1 MNTEEVI
8 VDFKLL
14 SVSLDNDK
22 SKRVAAILSTISF
35 AIFFTIFAKL
45 IDKYW
50 NLTAKPQLYK
60 SYEFYM
66 MRKKTSFKDDADK
79 EQKLEHSYWITK
91 NLQISFIHSTV
102 SSLWIL
108 NLFWRQ
114 SYMFDDLLTYV
125 SYESYILVSFS
136 CGYFLYDFMDMLVN
150 GKVVQMW
157 IVSVHHVV
165 VLCLFEFHLSNIF
178 AIGYSLI
185 ALSMEF
191 NSIFLH
197 ARKLLKFYSFDRSH
211 PIVRCNSFLN
221 VTSFVIFRFGILAF
235 IAIGISLYHYRV
247 TKVYLSILISSFS
260 IMGIMNTGI
269 FYIVILKDYRQFTGA
284 KYDSKTIYANGDSK
298 LE

>member
-1 MNTEEVI
+1 MNSEEVV

-22 SKRVAAILSTISF
+22 TKRIAAILSTISF
-35 AIFFTIFAKL
+35 AILFSILAKL

-50 NLTAKPQLYK
+50 NPEAKPQLYK
-60 SYEFYM
+60 SYEFYI
-66 MRKKTSFKDDADK
+66 MRKKMSFKDDADK
-79 EQKLEHSYWITK
+79 EQKLEHAYWITK

-102 SSLWIL
+102 SSIWIMT
-108 NLFWRQ
+108 LFWRQ

-136 CGYFLYDFMDMLVN
+136 CGYFLYDFMDMVMN
-150 GKVVQMW
+150 GKVIHMW

-165 VLCLFEFHLSNIF
+165 VLCLFEFHLTNIF

-197 ARKLLKFYSFDRSH
+197 ARKLLKFYSFERSH
-211 PIVRCNSFLN
+211 PLVRCNSLLN
-221 VTSFVIFRFGILAF
+221 VISFVIFRFGILAF
-235 IAIGISLYHYRV
+235 IAIGILLYHYRV
-247 TKVYLSILISSFS
+247 TKFYLLILISSS
-260 IMGIMNTGI
+260 LIMAIMNTGI

-284 KYDSKTIYANGDSK
+284 KSESKTIYANGDSK
-298 LE
+298 FE